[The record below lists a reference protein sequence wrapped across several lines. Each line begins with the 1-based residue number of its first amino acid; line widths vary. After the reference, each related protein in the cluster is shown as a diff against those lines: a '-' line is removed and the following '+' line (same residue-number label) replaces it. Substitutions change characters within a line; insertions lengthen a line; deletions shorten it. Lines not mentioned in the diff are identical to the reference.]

1 MVTPADLLAGI
12 AGEFASDAEAGTD
25 PPAVEREDGSWLLSG
40 SLSADGMAD
49 RLGIRLPFERDY
61 ETTAGFALAQLRHL
75 PETGE
80 SFQYGSWRFD
90 IVDMDGR
97 KIDKLLAQCTT
108 DRLEEPDE
116 AHPASSGRVALPP
129 YVTCSRSRSGSRRSC
144 SGRWQVRSS
153 SH

>member
-1 MVTPADLLAGI
+1 MRISDWSSDVCSSDL
-12 AGEFASDAEAGTD
+12 
-25 PPAVEREDGSWLLSG
+25 EREDGSWLLSG

-97 KIDKLLAQCTT
+97 KTDKLHAQCTPA
-108 DRLEEPDE
+108 RLAEQDE
-116 AHPASSGRVALPP
+116 A
-129 YVTCSRSRSGSRRSC
+129 
-144 SGRWQVRSS
+144 
-153 SH
+153 

>member
-1 MVTPADLLAGI
+1 MRI
-12 AGEFASDAEAGTD
+12 SDWSSD
-25 PPAVEREDGSWLLSG
+25 VCSSDVEREDGSWLLSG

-90 IVDMDGR
+90 IVDR
-97 KIDKLLAQCTT
+97 S
-108 DRLEEPDE
+108 EER
-116 AHPASSGRVALPP
+116 RVGKESVSP
-129 YVTCSRSRSGSRRSC
+129 CRSR
-144 SGRWQVRSS
+144 WTP
-153 SH
+153 HH

>member
-1 MVTPADLLAGI
+1 
-12 AGEFASDAEAGTD
+12 
-25 PPAVEREDGSWLLSG
+25 
-40 SLSADGMAD
+40 MAD

-108 DRLEEPDE
+108 ERLEEPE
-116 AHPASSGRVALPP
+116 EEYPASSGRVALPP
-129 YVTCSRSRSGSRRSC
+129 YLTCARTPTSTRRPCFGRSK
-144 SGRWQVRSS
+144 
-153 SH
+153 